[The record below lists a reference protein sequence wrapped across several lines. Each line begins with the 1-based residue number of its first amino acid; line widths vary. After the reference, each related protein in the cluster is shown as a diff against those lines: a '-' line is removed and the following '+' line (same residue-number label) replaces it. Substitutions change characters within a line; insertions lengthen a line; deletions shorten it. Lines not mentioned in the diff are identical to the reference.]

1 MTSIPLSILELAV
14 VSQGENAADAI
25 ERSVKIARH
34 VEKLGYKRV
43 WLAEHHN
50 MEHIASSATSVLI
63 GHLAGKTSTI
73 RVGSGGIMLPNHAP
87 LVIAEQFGTL
97 ETLYPGRIDLGLGRA
112 PGTDQLT
119 AMALRRNNMATAY
132 DFPEDIKSL
141 QTFFSASN
149 RNSKGRAFPGE
160 GLDIPIW
167 ILGSSTDSAYLAA
180 KMGLPYAF
188 AAHFAPAQFRTAIE
202 IYRSNFQPSAQLDKP
217 YVLACVNIFG
227 AETDDEAEFLVTS
240 LYRMFLGIVTNERVP
255 LQPPGNLPSTFYLP
269 EVQDMLQRMTACTFT
284 GSEDSLRKKLSVF
297 IAETGVDEL
306 MAVSYIYD
314 MDKRLRS
321 YEILKESMIV

>member
-1 MTSIPLSILELAV
+1 
-14 VSQGENAADAI
+14 
-25 ERSVKIARH
+25 
-34 VEKLGYKRV
+34 
-43 WLAEHHN
+43 
-50 MEHIASSATSVLI
+50 
-63 GHLAGKTSTI
+63 
-73 RVGSGGIMLPNHAP
+73 
-87 LVIAEQFGTL
+87 
-97 ETLYPGRIDLGLGRA
+97 
-112 PGTDQLT
+112 
-119 AMALRRNNMATAY
+119 
-132 DFPEDIKSL
+132 
-141 QTFFSASN
+141 
-149 RNSKGRAFPGE
+149 
-160 GLDIPIW
+160 
-167 ILGSSTDSAYLAA
+167 
-180 KMGLPYAF
+180 MGLPYAF

>member
-14 VSQGENAADAI
+14 VSPGENAADAI

-149 RNSKGRAFPGE
+149 RNSKVRAFPGE